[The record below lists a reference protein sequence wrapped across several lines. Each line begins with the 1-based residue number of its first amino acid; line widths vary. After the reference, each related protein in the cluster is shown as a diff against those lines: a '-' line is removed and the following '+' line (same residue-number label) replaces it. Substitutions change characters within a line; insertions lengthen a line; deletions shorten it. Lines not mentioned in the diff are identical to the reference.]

1 MKKKSEIDNNHL
13 KKFME
18 NDRKVLRFFEKFE
31 RLK

>member
-13 KKFME
+13 KKFK